1 MKILRNERG
10 MALVTS
16 LILMMIALAIT
27 MAILYMVVWQTKLSG
42 AHKRYRTAIEASQ
55 GGVEIFAKQIIPQV
69 FTNFTSGMGTQ
80 FNFVWN
86 GGNLAC
92 FSYKLNNA
100 TAKWGTICGSDP
112 ARYDATQ
119 NWDVTFTL
127 PGTNAN
133 YNVYAKI
140 VDTIPGNSDTSG
152 MLLDSGLGVAGQSSD
167 ISPKH
172 IPALY
177 RIEVQG
183 QQVVNPR
190 EKAKLSVLYG
200 Y

>member
-1 MKILRNERG
+1 

-16 LILMMIALAIT
+16 LLLTLIALAIT

-42 AHKRYRTAIEASQ
+42 AHKRYKTAIEASQ
-55 GGVEIFAKQIIPQV
+55 GGVEIFTKQVIPAV
-69 FTNFTSGMGTQ
+69 FTGYTSGMAAQ
-80 FNFVWN
+80 FGFNWYASN
-86 GGNLAC
+86 RAC
-92 FSYKLNNA
+92 LGYKLSNA
-100 TAKWGTICGSDP
+100 TATWGTVCSSDLAP
-112 ARYDATQ
+112 YDATSY
-119 NWDVTFTL
+119 WDVTFTL
-127 PGTNAN
+127 PGTHSS

-140 VDTIPGNSDTSG
+140 VDTVPGNSDTSG
-152 MLLDSGLGVAGQSSD
+152 NELLDSGSGVAGQSSD

-172 IPALY
+172 IPAMY

-183 QQVVNPR
+183 QQTVNPR